1 MGLFKSLCSI
11 GFIASIILNVAVPSN
26 AGAVRKQGTYCDIDL
41 WAPVSQVGTSDDS
54 DSYVKSCETQYGG
67 DYTPVSG
74 IEVWR
79 KGDSNGGRIAGMRA
93 SSFTSSYI
101 LAD

>member
-26 AGAVRKQGTYCDIDL
+26 AAAVRKRGTYCDTGP
-41 WAPVSQVGTSDDS
+41 WAPVFTVGAADDS
-54 DSYVKSCETQYGG
+54 NPYVKSCETQYGG
-67 DYTPVSG
+67 DYTPVSS

-79 KGDSNGGRIAGMRA
+79 KGDSTGGRIAGMRA
-93 SSFTSSYI
+93 SSFTLSYI